1 MTEAGTFFG
10 MALWSEFLKGLALNR
25 KDMVDRLETTRLDKP
40 DRVYDIVRIQGQLE
54 GLDKSLRIL
63 EKIIGMGNLPGVTKA
78 EFPRL

>member
-63 EKIIGMGNLPGVTKA
+63 EKIIGMGSLPGVTKA
-78 EFPRL
+78 EFPRI